1 MVCDGF
7 ERGFRGV
14 SVLGL
19 FRMVSGVY
27 GVYRSPYTPE
37 TIADEAS
44 GEHQGFRGRGSNLGR
59 HLWLRFR
66 V

>member
-7 ERGFRGV
+7 ERGFRRV
-14 SVLGL
+14 SVSGL

-27 GVYRSPYTPE
+27 GVYRSPYR
-37 TIADEAS
+37 
-44 GEHQGFRGRGSNLGR
+44 EHQGFHGRGSNLGR